1 MNWSE
6 QHMNCNYM
14 KLVLLST
21 LFYLLISN
29 QVDAGEFDNIK
40 VDVLA
45 KSGFSWDGSHLPS
58 YSKGVPEITIL
69 RITIPPH
76 TQLPL
81 ISMRAYY

>member
-45 KSGFSWDGSHLPS
+45 KSGFSWDGSHLP
-58 YSKGVPEITIL
+58 
-69 RITIPPH
+69 IPLLYLNGMFFCLM
-76 TQLPL
+76 T
-81 ISMRAYY
+81 